1 MSGIGRKDQIH
12 CRSSSAWMHEVRS
25 CASQVWEAASDL
37 RPVFDKIDRTVSANT
52 KKVLKAF
59 RDNRIGPH
67 HFQGST
73 GYGHG
78 DWGRESLDNVNSL
91 GTLMMRRVA
100 LAPAPDGLHSP
111 PLLASTPTAPVR
123 RPPGH
128 GVNHGCR
135 GRAHAHPLLL
145 RDACHRE
152 RAVRRAAAG
161 RRDACCVWTVS
172 HIGGALFEAGVHNW
186 WHQMASA

>member
-1 MSGIGRKDQIH
+1 MDRV
-12 CRSSSAWMHEVRS
+12 A
-25 CASQVWEAASDL
+25 QVWEAAGDL

-78 DWGRESLDNVNSL
+78 DWGRESLDNVRSP
-91 GTLMMRRVA
+91 GSPMQQITL
-100 LAPAPDGLHSP
+100 LPAPSDLNPRH
-111 PLLASTPTAPVR
+111 
-123 RPPGH
+123 PPGD
-128 GVNHGCR
+128 GVDYGCG

-145 RDACHRE
+145 WNTRHRE
-152 RAVRRAAAG
+152 RTFRCAAAG
-161 RRDACCVWTVS
+161 
-172 HIGGALFEAGVHNW
+172 
-186 WHQMASA
+186 